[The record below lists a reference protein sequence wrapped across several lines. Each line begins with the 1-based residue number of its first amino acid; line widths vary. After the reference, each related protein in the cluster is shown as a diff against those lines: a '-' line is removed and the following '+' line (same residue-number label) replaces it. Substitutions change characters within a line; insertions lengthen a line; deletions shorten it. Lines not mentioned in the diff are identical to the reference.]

1 MADAEDRNSPGWHL
15 GDRIPASFAQRDRV
29 SPQTPIW
36 QAIDDAITK
45 PFPQAK
51 WNDLLAASP
60 WFATQR
66 NYLTDQMAMFR
77 QTGRLAVAT
86 YGFKQGS
93 SMTRHFSARSVP
105 WLLNSVIASRTVQ
118 APAGGRDPTNP
129 YWYDEFRALAA
140 PR

>member
-1 MADAEDRNSPGWHL
+1 MSA
-15 GDRIPASFAQRDRV
+15 
-29 SPQTPIW
+29 QTPIW

-51 WNDLLAASP
+51 WNDLLTASP
-60 WFATQR
+60 WFASQR
-66 NYLTDQMAMFR
+66 TYLTDQMALFR

-93 SMTRHFSARSVP
+93 SMTHHFSAQSVP

-118 APAGGRDPTNP
+118 APADGRDPTNP
-129 YWYDEFRALAA
+129 YWYDEFRALAI